1 MRDKTTI
8 LSVDDDEDLQYV
20 VKEYLESEGYKVF
33 RAHNLKEFDMWAEQG
48 SSIDLVL
55 LDLVLKDTEGLSL
68 IGVIK
73 DKIGA
78 PIIVVSG
85 KTDTTEKIVCLEMG
99 ADDYITKPFEMRE
112 LAARI
117 RAVIRRGAAPRS
129 PALDSAAETSG
140 GGGRL
145 SFGEWILDS
154 DQYLVTDKSG
164 TPLDLTTGEFKLL
177 EALVN
182 STGKVL
188 SRERLFEITRE
199 GGRYDVYDRAIDIQV
214 ARIRKKLVS
223 NDTGA
228 GDIIKTVRGV
238 GYMLTSKVER
248 V

>member
-78 PIIVVSG
+78 PIIVVNG
-85 KTDTTEKIVCLEMG
+85 KPIRRKKLSALRWAPMTTS
-99 ADDYITKPFEMRE
+99 TKPFEMRE
-112 LAARI
+112 LTARI

-140 GGGRL
+140 SGG
-145 SFGEWILDS
+145 
-154 DQYLVTDKSG
+154 
-164 TPLDLTTGEFKLL
+164 
-177 EALVN
+177 
-182 STGKVL
+182 
-188 SRERLFEITRE
+188 
-199 GGRYDVYDRAIDIQV
+199 
-214 ARIRKKLVS
+214 
-223 NDTGA
+223 
-228 GDIIKTVRGV
+228 
-238 GYMLTSKVER
+238 
-248 V
+248 